1 LKTEEM
7 LKKGFPELLQ
17 NFSPALDFA
26 VLRPGAL
33 AVAWVSSRRCPC
45 MYLLTIREGLHTRH
59 IGPYATTQ
67 QAADHLDLL
76 LPHCG
81 ERVHWQIHEL
91 EPPSRPLVGS
101 GVLQQESAS
110 VAA

>member
-1 LKTEEM
+1 
-7 LKKGFPELLQ
+7 
-17 NFSPALDFA
+17 
-26 VLRPGAL
+26 
-33 AVAWVSSRRCPC
+33 

-91 EPPSRPLVGS
+91 ESPGRALTGS
-101 GVLQQESAS
+101 GALQASAT